1 MKLER
6 TASSQNSEM
15 FPISITVMFY
25 FNFILSISIKCKAY
39 FRYFLTNPSDDIK
52 KWAGSISSDWGKKVR
67 KCRDY
72 SKVSKEK

>member
-25 FNFILSISIKCKAY
+25 FNFILSISIKCKSY

-52 KWAGSISSDWGKKVR
+52 K
-67 KCRDY
+67 
-72 SKVSKEK
+72 